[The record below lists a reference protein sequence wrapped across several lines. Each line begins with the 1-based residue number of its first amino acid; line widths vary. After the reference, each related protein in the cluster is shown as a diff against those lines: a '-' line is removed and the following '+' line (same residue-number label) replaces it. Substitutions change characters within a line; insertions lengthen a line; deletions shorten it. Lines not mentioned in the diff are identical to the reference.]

1 MPQYQPEQWRQRDEC
16 LDDPGLFTQHESDR
30 IKPDVLDQSRLLE
43 LLGLINYKILTGNKV
58 YIEAGGVVYKTL
70 YGAYWRSVFTNIEH
84 YLLKCEEISG
94 SIWAEDGAT
103 RVVDL
108 PIAYSNGGW
117 TAGGCSLSVMLY
129 RDFERGPV
137 DLIRKGHSKR
147 T

>member
-1 MPQYQPEQWRQRDEC
+1 MPQYQPEQWRQRDED
-16 LDDPGLFTQHESDR
+16 LDDVSLFGER
-30 IKPDVLDQSRLLE
+30 LEPNVRDQSRLLE

-94 SIWAEDGAT
+94 SLWADDDAPS
-103 RVVDL
+103 VVDL

-117 TAGGCSLSVMLY
+117 TAGGCSLSVMLC
-129 RDFERGPV
+129 RDFERVPV
-137 DLIRKGHSKR
+137 DLIRKGHSK
-147 T
+147 

>member
-16 LDDPGLFTQHESDR
+16 IDDPGLFTQHDSDWS
-30 IKPDVLDQSRLLE
+30 KPDVRDQSRLLE
-43 LLGLINYKILTGNKV
+43 LLGMINYKILTGNKV

-94 SIWAEDGAT
+94 SLWAEDGAT
-103 RVVDL
+103 PVVDL

-117 TAGGCSLSVMLY
+117 TAGGYSLSIICSESATPQ
-129 RDFERGPV
+129 RF
-137 DLIRKGHSKR
+137 I
-147 T
+147 